1 MFVSNL
7 PGSPQGAWGNAPFLQ
22 VNSPKIGILGKNT
35 PAQDI
40 LGRMSENLLDARQQ
54 TSLRDRVELKFSGVL
69 DTEYSALSEIPTE
82 TLKCFAGFLDMY
94 ARFNSMTEHA
104 LTEYRD
110 QLTAFDQT
118 IQEYQDMLD
127 GKSPF
132 PEDMTAEQVQA
143 TLDLVKETRAQ
154 FLQDGGKEANRRLS
168 FSHGFADDRLFN
180 HVTSAVLGEPFENAG
195 KGTDFW
201 HIDPDA
207 EDIYG
212 EIDRAL
218 GAVDSL
224 TQTCSRGLGAIAAE
238 LRRRSYDDSDFM
250 YHYSQWYQPTKPRP
264 LPSEMNAL
272 VERTLSQLREKSL
285 AISNGSNDV
294 DGQS

>member
-7 PGSPQGAWGNAPFLQ
+7 PGSLQGAWGNAPFLQ
-22 VNSPKIGILGKNT
+22 VNSPKIGILGQNAPT
-35 PAQDI
+35 QDV
-40 LGRMSENLLDARQQ
+40 LGRMSENLLDALQQ

-69 DTEYSALSEIPTE
+69 DTEYSALSEVPTE
-82 TLKCFAGFLDMY
+82 TLKCFAGLLDAY

-127 GKSPF
+127 GKTAL
-132 PEDMTAEQVQA
+132 PEDMSTEQVQA
-143 TLDLVKETRAQ
+143 MLDLVKETRTQ
-154 FLQDGGKEANRRLS
+154 FLQDGGKEVNRRLA
-168 FSHGFADDRLFN
+168 FSNSYADDRLFN
-180 HVTSAVLGEPFENAG
+180 HVASAVLGESFENAG

-201 HIDPDA
+201 RIDPNA

-224 TQTCSRGLGAIAAE
+224 TQTCSRGLGAIATE
-238 LRRRSYDDSDFM
+238 LKRRGYDDSDFM
-250 YHYSQWYQPTKPRP
+250 HYYSQWYQSEKPQ
-264 LPSEMNAL
+264 LLCSEMNAL
-272 VERTLSQLREKSL
+272 VERTLADLREKSL
-285 AISNGSNDV
+285 TISEGID
-294 DGQS
+294 D

>member
-7 PGSPQGAWGNAPFLQ
+7 PGSLQGAWGNAPFLQ
-22 VNSPKIGILGKNT
+22 VNSPKIGILGQNT
-35 PAQDI
+35 PAQDV
-40 LGRMSENLLDARQQ
+40 LGRMSENLMDAQQQ

-69 DTEYSALSEIPTE
+69 DTEYSALSEVPTE
-82 TLKCFAGFLDMY
+82 TLKCFAGLLDAY

-127 GKSPF
+127 GKAAL
-132 PEDMTAEQVQA
+132 PEDMTTEQVQA
-143 TLDLVKETRAQ
+143 MLDLVKETRAQ
-154 FLQDGGKEANRRLS
+154 FLQDGGKEVNRRLA
-168 FSHGFADDRLFN
+168 FSNSYADDRLFN
-180 HVTSAVLGEPFENAG
+180 HVVSAVLGESFENAG
-195 KGTDFW
+195 NGADFW
-201 HIDPDA
+201 RIDPNA

-224 TQTCSRGLGAIAAE
+224 TQTCSQGLGAIAAE
-238 LRRRSYDDSDFM
+238 LKRRGYDDSDFM
-250 YHYSQWYQPTKPRP
+250 HYYSQWYQSEKPQ
-264 LPSEMNAL
+264 LLCSEMNAL
-272 VERTLSQLREKSL
+272 VERTLADLREKSL
-285 AISNGSNDV
+285 AVSEGIDE
-294 DGQS
+294 